1 MWPCGLGQ
9 DWANQTLETKMAMM
23 LTDDLLAE
31 LQKKCDPCVLVLFGA
46 RRGAT
51 FTFCFLTDIFSQ
63 YTFIVGGRWHARAI
77 ALIQVRLQH
86 SVSSGL

>member
-1 MWPCGLGQ
+1 MIYWPSF
-9 DWANQTLETKMAMM
+9 
-23 LTDDLLAE
+23 
-31 LQKKCDPCVLVLFGA
+31 KKNATRAYLYCLVLGKVQHSLSV
-46 RRGAT
+46 
-51 FTFCFLTDIFSQ
+51 FLTDIFSQ